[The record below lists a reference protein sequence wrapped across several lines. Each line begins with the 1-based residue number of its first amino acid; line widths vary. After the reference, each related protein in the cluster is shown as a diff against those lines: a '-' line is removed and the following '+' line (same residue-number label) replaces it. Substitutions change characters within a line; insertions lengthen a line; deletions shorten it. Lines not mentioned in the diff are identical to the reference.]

1 LYYIQEDDKPNFI
14 ARTFNIIKLEGDK
27 IIIPIGRDEVIEEKK
42 AEKLVQKTKKIL
54 DKAISKKIILSQKIQ
69 EQEEYKNRL
78 YRYNFDI
85 IEGKWLFEVL
95 ACQALDYILEKKKMK
110 KQDTAIAILVND
122 LSENM
127 LANIRK
133 IAKEYKRVNIVTNH
147 IEKFK
152 KIEKQIL
159 EQDGIMITVGNN
171 KKKGIAKTKL
181 ILNIDFPSELINQY
195 NIYENAVILNIR
207 GNVRITKKRFN
218 GTSINDYE
226 IKFKETEQFDYD
238 KINKYKNYELYE
250 AQINKKQPFQEI
262 IKQLGKD
269 KVKITQLVGINSKI
283 WKLSKFLKISK
294 KAFLFISNII

>member
-1 LYYIQEDDKPNFI
+1 MYYIQEDDKPNFI

-283 WKLSKFLKISK
+283 
-294 KAFLFISNII
+294 

>member
-1 LYYIQEDDKPNFI
+1 MYYIQEDDKPNFI
-14 ARTFNIIKLEGDK
+14 AKTFNIIKLEGDK
-27 IIIPIGRDEVIEEKK
+27 IIIPINTNEKIEEKK

-195 NIYENAVILNIR
+195 NIYENAIILNIR

-218 GTSINDYE
+218 GISINDYE
-226 IKFKETEQFDYD
+226 IKFKETEQIDYD

-262 IKQLGKD
+262 IKQLEKD

-283 WKLSKFLKISK
+283 
-294 KAFLFISNII
+294 

>member
-1 LYYIQEDDKPNFI
+1 MYYIQEDDKPNFI

-110 KQDTAIAILVND
+110 KQDIAIAILVND

-283 WKLSKFLKISK
+283 
-294 KAFLFISNII
+294 